1 MGVEQQ
7 KSFRA
12 VAHPTR
18 RAIID
23 LLARHEMNAGAVAD
37 HFTISRPAVAKH
49 LRILRDGGFVGVRRR
64 GRERIH
70 RLRAEGLRAL
80 ADWVGHYEQ
89 FWNQRLAVLKREVE
103 ENK

>member
-1 MGVEQQ
+1 MIMEQQ
-7 KSFRA
+7 KAFRA
-12 VAHPTR
+12 VADPTR
-18 RAIID
+18 RAIIG

-49 LRILRDGGFVGVRRR
+49 LRVLQDGGFVGVRQC

-89 FWNQRLAVLKREVE
+89 FWTEHLTDLKSEIE
-103 ENK
+103 GNN